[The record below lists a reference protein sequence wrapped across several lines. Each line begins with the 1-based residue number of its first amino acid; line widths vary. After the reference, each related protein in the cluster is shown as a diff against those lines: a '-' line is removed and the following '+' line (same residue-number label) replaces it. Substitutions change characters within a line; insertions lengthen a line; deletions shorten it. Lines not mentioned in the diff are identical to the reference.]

1 MRSAEGRADA
11 SCVCLELH
19 RLAGRHVRRVHAH
32 AAPVMRPQR
41 TGMTQPRDARFAAA
55 HAIQPQSRRALSA
68 LSALSALHVDGTGP
82 LKDDVIAKT

>member
-1 MRSAEGRADA
+1 
-11 SCVCLELH
+11 V
-19 RLAGRHVRRVHAH
+19 V
-32 AAPVMRPQR
+32 RPQR

-55 HAIQPQSRRALSA
+55 HAIQPLSRRA

>member
-1 MRSAEGRADA
+1 
-11 SCVCLELH
+11 
-19 RLAGRHVRRVHAH
+19 
-32 AAPVMRPQR
+32 MRPQR